1 MEELIPKKKTIFNNK
16 KRRGQFIFYW
26 CLVIIPLVQF
36 ILLYICVNFRSIL
49 FAFQKYD
56 FTNSVYV
63 YNFSFFAENLKTI
76 CTEMFSGDIL
86 GIAWWNSTKS
96 YLLTLLI
103 ITPLQ
108 ILVSF
113 FVYKKLPLAG
123 YFRIVLYLPN
133 MVAGMTTIIGF
144 KYFVEKGLPEIFP
157 AMEILTHGGG
167 LLANP
172 ATIFNT
178 LLFYVAWTSMGG
190 GLILMTGT
198 MSRTD
203 KEMIEAAH
211 LDGANLWQEFRYI
224 IFPVIYPVLSIQLY
238 TGVVAIFTGGPPLYQ
253 FYASNLPDQAAT
265 VQYYFFTLVIGS
277 TSSPANYPKAALGGL
292 LFTLVA
298 APIVFFLKWF
308 FEKKDPN
315 N

>member
-1 MEELIPKKKTIFNNK
+1 MEQTVNTVNKRKTIFNNK

-63 YNFSFFAENLKTI
+63 YNFSYFAENLKTI
-76 CTEMFSGDIL
+76 CSELFTGDIL

-96 YLLTLLI
+96 YLLTLLV

-108 ILVSF
+108 ILVAF

-144 KYFVEKGLPEIFP
+144 KYFVEQGLPTIFP
-157 AMEILTHGGG
+157 AWELLGHNGG
-167 LLANP
+167 LLANE

-190 GLILMTGT
+190 GLILM
-198 MSRTD
+198 
-203 KEMIEAAH
+203 
-211 LDGANLWQEFRYI
+211 Q
-224 IFPVIYPVLSIQLY
+224 
-238 TGVVAIFTGGPPLYQ
+238 
-253 FYASNLPDQAAT
+253 
-265 VQYYFFTLVIGS
+265 
-277 TSSPANYPKAALGGL
+277 
-292 LFTLVA
+292 
-298 APIVFFLKWF
+298 
-308 FEKKDPN
+308 
-315 N
+315 